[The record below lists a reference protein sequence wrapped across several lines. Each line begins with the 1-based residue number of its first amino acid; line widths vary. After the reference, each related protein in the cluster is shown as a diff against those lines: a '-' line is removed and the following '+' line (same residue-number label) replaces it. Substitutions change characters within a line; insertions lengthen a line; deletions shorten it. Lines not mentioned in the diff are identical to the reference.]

1 MQNADQIFKM
11 IASYLDLNG
20 SLEDEHGKDTPITQ
34 LVKNHLKQG
43 DYSSCVSFLKD
54 SLSNSEKDEFCGLIN
69 YYSVYNL
76 LSPELTEDQKKS
88 LVRNSLIE
96 IPGESGQ
103 FDFTSIS
110 AITRVRYIDEHLNAE
125 AQFDSNRGRLFS
137 EIRSLFVF
145 YGEDVKL
152 SDLVNEEEKNL
163 LSSCSVYDSP
173 WHALGYMERHIDDMY
188 YYVIRIPPGEFII
201 VRGEEEVRYESKKK
215 PYSVKSANLTPR
227 GNVIVCCLSE
237 LFDNKFSISSIEKP
251 IRDFEPFKDTYYH
264 PDTEDRILRK
274 YYDETY
280 GFRQF
285 VDFMEKK
292 EDLLKTPRIWP
303 RYLQV
308 QPDPKY
314 CQFKKELIRLNI
326 LNTQKFSLIE
336 DFFIRQVDNL
346 LNELLPNRQSYPF
359 LISRMLHDDY
369 PDLYEKIKNQVMKD
383 LHDLFQ
389 VQEKIFVNQIRESI
403 GKRMLYACVFYDTV
417 LNGES
422 VINTNRSGDILAE
435 RIKNDTICYIA
446 NVIFDL
452 NKNTVLKIEW
462 ESLPEPTNKD
472 IAEELLSNSKDISNH
487 LDIIRTFLIFLFGKD
502 ISPKQ
507 IHQKILISKED

>member
-1 MQNADQIFKM
+1 MQNTDRIFKM
-11 IASYLDLNG
+11 IAPYLDLVG
-20 SLEDEHGKDTPITQ
+20 SLKDHHGKDTPITQ
-34 LVKNHLKQG
+34 LVMDHLKRG
-43 DYSSCVSFLKD
+43 DYSACVSFLKD
-54 SLSNSEKDEFCGLIN
+54 SLSNSEKDEFCALIN
-69 YYSVYNL
+69 YHSVYDL

-88 LVRNSLIE
+88 LVRNNLIE
-96 IPGESGQ
+96 IPGVSGR

-137 EIRSLFVF
+137 EIRGLFGF

-152 SDLVNEEEKNL
+152 SDLINEEERNL

-173 WHALGYMERHIDDMY
+173 WHALRYMERHIDDMY

-201 VRGEEEVRYESKKK
+201 VMDEEEVKYESKKK
-215 PYSVKSANLTPR
+215 PYSVKSSNLTPR
-227 GNVIVCCLSE
+227 GYVIVCCLSE
-237 LFDNKFSISSIEKP
+237 LFANEFSISSIEKP

-292 EDLLKTPRIWP
+292 EDLLKTPRMWP

-314 CQFKKELIRLNI
+314 RQFKKELIRLNV
-326 LNTQKFSLIE
+326 LNAEKFSLIE
-336 DFFIRQVDNL
+336 DFFIKQVDNL
-346 LNELLPNRQSYPF
+346 LSELLPNRQSYPF

-369 PDLYEKIKNQVMKD
+369 PVLYERIKDQVMKD
-383 LHDLFQ
+383 LHNLFL
-389 VQEKIFVNQIRESI
+389 VQERVFVNQIRESI

-422 VINTNRSGDILAE
+422 VINTDRSGDRLAE
-435 RIKNDTICYIA
+435 RIINDTISYMV
-446 NVIFDL
+446 NEVFDL
-452 NKNTVLKIEW
+452 SKDTTLRIEW

-472 IAEELLSNSKDISNH
+472 IAGALLSNSRDISNR
-487 LDIIRTFLIFLFGKD
+487 LDIVRAFLIFLFGKD
-502 ISPKQ
+502 ITPEQ
-507 IHQKILISKED
+507 IH